1 MNRVHDAAHNLY
13 SMCQRTGS
21 QRSCRRLG
29 VMLSLGVS
37 SKIRRAAAFSRL
49 VLTLLRI
56 IIRVIVVPTLLA
68 AYQLKLSYSLD
79 ITTAKTSRSV
89 TSVPTCRRIVAGGE
103 SRLLQ
108 LQCYV
113 SPLVSDSIS
122 YIKCP
127 SPSAKKNEKLILSPH
142 PPSNAKI

>member
-29 VMLSLGVS
+29 VMLSVGVS
-37 SKIRRAAAFSRL
+37 SKIRRAAAFC
-49 VLTLLRI
+49 
-56 IIRVIVVPTLLA
+56 IRVIVVPTLLA
-68 AYQLKLSYSLD
+68 AHQLKLSYSLD

-127 SPSAKKNEKLILSPH
+127 SPSVKKNEKLILSPH
-142 PPSNAKI
+142 RLPTQKCNHF

>member
-37 SKIRRAAAFSRL
+37 SKIRRAAAFC
-49 VLTLLRI
+49 
-56 IIRVIVVPTLLA
+56 IRVIVVPTLLA
-68 AYQLKLSYSLD
+68 AHQLKLSYSLD

>member
-1 MNRVHDAAHNLY
+1 MQHTTYTRCA
-13 SMCQRTGS
+13 MQRTGS

-37 SKIRRAAAFSRL
+37 SKIRRAAAFC
-49 VLTLLRI
+49 
-56 IIRVIVVPTLLA
+56 IRVIVVPTLLA
-68 AYQLKLSYSLD
+68 AHQLKLSYSLD

-127 SPSAKKNEKLILSPH
+127 SPSVKKNEKLILSPH